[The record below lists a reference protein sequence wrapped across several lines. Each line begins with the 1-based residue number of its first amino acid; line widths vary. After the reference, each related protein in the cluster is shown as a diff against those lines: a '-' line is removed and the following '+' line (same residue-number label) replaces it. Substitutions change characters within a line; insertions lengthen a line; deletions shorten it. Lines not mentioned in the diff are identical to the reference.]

1 MRGRVAWEAS
11 YQAGQTDTVSFMRIL
26 PAALLLCVLPSFA
39 EDFWKI
45 KPYTEWTEK
54 ELKKM
59 LTNSPWAKEVAAGMQ
74 PGAGGG
80 GGGGMSKGGGGRKGG
95 GGGGGM
101 GGGGEGG
108 GEGGGGGMGG
118 GGGGMGGGG
127 GGGAPA
133 IMAKIRWQTA
143 LPVKQALVKMKFGA
157 ETATSTQAQQLLTS
171 ADDVYLI
178 VVEGLPQRMAQMGG
192 ARLQENLKK
201 STMLKRGDKPPIMP
215 MKIEVGVADKMV
227 LVYYAFPKTDS
238 IALEDKEVEFIS
250 KVGPMEFKKKFK
262 LADMVMAGKLTL

>member
-1 MRGRVAWEAS
+1 
-11 YQAGQTDTVSFMRIL
+11 MRIF

-39 EDFWKI
+39 EDFWKT

-74 PGAGGG
+74 PSG

-95 GGGGGM
+95 GGGGGGM
-101 GGGGEGG
+101 GGGGEAG
-108 GEGGGGGMGG
+108 GEGGG

-127 GGGAPA
+127 GGGGGGAPA
-133 IMAKIRWQTA
+133 LMAKIRWQTA
-143 LPVKQALVKMKFGA
+143 LPVKQALMKMKFGA
-157 ETATSTQAQQLLTS
+157 EAATSTQAQQLLTS
-171 ADDVYLI
+171 TDDVYLI

-201 STMLKRGDKPPIMP
+201 STMLKRGDKAPILP
-215 MKIEVGVADKMV
+215 TQIEVGVADKMV
-227 LVYYAFPKTDS
+227 LVYYAFPKTDA
-238 IALEDKEVEFIS
+238 IVLEDKDVEFIS

-262 LADMVMAGKLTL
+262 LADMVMGGKLTL

>member
-1 MRGRVAWEAS
+1 
-11 YQAGQTDTVSFMRIL
+11 MRIL
-26 PAALLLCVLPSFA
+26 PAAILLCVLPSFA
-39 EDFWKI
+39 EDFWKT

-74 PGAGGG
+74 PSGA
-80 GGGGMSKGGGGRKGG
+80 GGGMSKGGGGRKGG
-95 GGGGGM
+95 GGGGGEM
-101 GGGGEGG
+101 GGGGEA
-108 GEGGGGGMGG
+108 GGGGM
-118 GGGGMGGGG
+118 GG

-157 ETATSTQAQQLLTS
+157 EAAASTQAQQLLTS

-201 STMLKRGDKPPIMP
+201 STMLKRGDKAPILP
-215 MKIEVGVADKMV
+215 TQIEVGVADKMV
-227 LVYYAFPKTDS
+227 LVYYAFPKTDA
-238 IALEDKEVEFIS
+238 IVLEDKDVEFIS

-262 LADMVMAGKLTL
+262 LADMVMDGKLTL